1 MWLLLLLDLYWSLF
15 KQNLIL
21 MLSPLAPHLAEE
33 LWSIIGNKNSV
44 FNEKWP
50 KYNKN
55 HARAVNEV
63 IVSNQLFAAEKVRKN
78 PNGLEAV

>member
-1 MWLLLLLDLYWSLF
+1 MKFNTSISRLMEMVNSVSNEKAINLSF

-44 FNEKWP
+44 FN
-50 KYNKN
+50 Y
-55 HARAVNEV
+55 
-63 IVSNQLFAAEKVRKN
+63 
-78 PNGLEAV
+78 